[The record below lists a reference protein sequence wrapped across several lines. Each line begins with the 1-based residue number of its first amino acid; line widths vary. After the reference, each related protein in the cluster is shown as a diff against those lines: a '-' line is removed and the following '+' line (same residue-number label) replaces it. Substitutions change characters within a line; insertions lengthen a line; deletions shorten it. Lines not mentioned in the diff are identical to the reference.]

1 VVPPQGGGK
10 RVYTS
15 YHSEPKPQP
24 LSNFSDTLL
33 VGQAALKST
42 GRGHAHPP
50 NQLLY
55 LYGKEVIK
63 SKKVL

>member
-1 VVPPQGGGK
+1 
-10 RVYTS
+10 VYTS

-42 GRGHAHPP
+42 AGDTLIP
-50 NQLLY
+50 QTSFY
-55 LYGKEVIK
+55 TFME
-63 SKKVL
+63 KKL